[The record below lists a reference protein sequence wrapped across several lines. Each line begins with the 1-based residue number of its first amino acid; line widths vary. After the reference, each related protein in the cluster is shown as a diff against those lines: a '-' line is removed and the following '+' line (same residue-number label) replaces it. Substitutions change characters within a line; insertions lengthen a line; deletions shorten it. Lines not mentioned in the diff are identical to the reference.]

1 MSETYEHQ
9 LDMFKESPEP
19 TRKVVPKKPTP
30 QQVAA
35 VVGLNYDP
43 SKIRPYT
50 VVRVN
55 PTTVCILHD

>member
-1 MSETYEHQ
+1 MEDSEEQ
-9 LDMFKESPEP
+9 LDMFQQS
-19 TRKVVPKKPTP
+19 TPKSREKPKSKPTP